1 MALYFYSLDDNG
13 GRIRAVTGVK
23 GLLFSDS
30 EVAREFEA
38 FWAAKDGDLTFS
50 PNDAYAEAAKRL
62 AGNCAF
68 REELDHFAIVEK
80 AGVARALFVWNVVC
94 RMAYSVG
101 FRRPDTLFGGKVLPI
116 HREIVRYH
124 QAYGAYFLVGS
135 PILEESYVRRW
146 PGETKDHSHFYAP
159 NREAAAAF
167 LDAQP
172 ALPDHASLAASL
184 DDAFLRMWRDRHGAH
199 QPLSYRDVRRPIG
212 FVRMALEL
220 AIYRPVLTSMP
231 AAGLVVRRFVEL
243 LWRMGGPLLRLL
255 TSGRNNQSVAGLASV
270 SAPAVLSPRG
280 HIDPVGFVANRA
292 QWGSLERPCECC
304 RTVWLGNLLWHVL
317 SRSAEVATQ
326 LKAGVSKSDI
336 EAHCVGQWEFYGD
349 GFIKDAD
356 VRDMAADVD
365 RTIIDHIFQNCP
377 DGRSLGD
384 TRHITAMGLKVFH
397 DVVENDFSSYEAK
410 GRLESFAEA
419 FGITYMQV

>member
-1 MALYFYSLDDNG
+1 MALYFYSSDGDRG
-13 GRIRAVTGVK
+13 VIRAATGVK

-30 EVAREFEA
+30 ELAREFEA

-50 PNDAYAEAAKRL
+50 PNDAYAEVAKRL
-62 AGNCAF
+62 AGNCTF
-68 REELDHFAIVEK
+68 REELDHFAIIEK

-94 RMAYSVG
+94 RMAYSAR
-101 FRRPDTLFGGKVLPI
+101 FKRPDALFGGKVLPI
-116 HREIVRYH
+116 HQEIVRYH
-124 QAYGAYFLVGS
+124 QAFGTYFLAGS

-159 NREAAAAF
+159 NREAAAVF

-172 ALPDHASLAASL
+172 ALPGHASLAASL
-184 DDAFLRMWRDRHGAH
+184 DDAFLRLWRNRHGAY
-199 QPLSYRDVRRPIG
+199 QPVSYRDVGRPTG

-220 AIYRPVLTSMP
+220 AIYRPVLTSVS
-231 AAGLVVRRFVEL
+231 ATGLVVRRFVEL

-280 HIDPVGFVANRA
+280 HIDPVGFVAKRA
-292 QWGSLERPCECC
+292 QWGSLERPCECR

-326 LKAGVSKSDI
+326 LKSGVSKSDI

-365 RTIIDHIFQNCP
+365 CTIIDQIFQNCTER
-377 DGRSLGD
+377 RSFSD
-384 TRHITAMGLKVFH
+384 ARHIAAVGLKVFH

-410 GRLESFAEA
+410 GRLENFAEA